1 MRSARKTILKIFL
14 DTVILLLLAM
24 MYQKRVICIR
34 FHEIGGLILFGL
46 FLLHNGLNWK
56 WFKGV
61 SSNIFQRGLPLR
73 SRVNWLVNVLL
84 FISMTA
90 TIGTGLL
97 ISKTLPTS
105 IQQAYLVKPWHY
117 FFAAAALILIGI
129 HLGLHWKYLHHV
141 LLSRLPLPQRAGKVF
156 GCALL
161 VLVLTFG
168 AYSLTLSHFSA
179 WLSGPFQI
187 SSALSERHQ
196 QFSAELPGDLEHI
209 GDGKQGGISKGSGHG
224 AGMGKGPQ
232 SETVQQPSIQN
243 TFSAMATYVSIAV
256 LFAWLEVMFEKMLF
270 WIQGAKVLRRN

>member
-1 MRSARKTILKIFL
+1 MVQRGILKNFS
-14 DTVILLLLAM
+14 A
-24 MYQKRVICIR
+24 
-34 FHEIGGLILFGL
+34 G
-46 FLLHNGLNWK
+46 
-56 WFKGV
+56 
-61 SSNIFQRGLPLR
+61 SASAFQSEL
-73 SRVNWLVNVLL
+73 
-84 FISMTA
+84 
-90 TIGTGLL
+90 
-97 ISKTLPTS
+97 
-105 IQQAYLVKPWHY
+105 
-117 FFAAAALILIGI
+117 
-129 HLGLHWKYLHHV
+129 
-141 LLSRLPLPQRAGKVF
+141 AGKCPPVHLYD
-156 GCALL
+156 GYHRHRTAHLQNSPHVYSASLSCETM

-270 WIQGAKVLRRN
+270 LVQGAKVLRRN

>member
-1 MRSARKTILKIFL
+1 MA
-14 DTVILLLLAM
+14 
-24 MYQKRVICIR
+24 
-34 FHEIGGLILFGL
+34 
-46 FLLHNGLNWK
+46 
-56 WFKGV
+56 
-61 SSNIFQRGLPLR
+61 
-73 SRVNWLVNVLL
+73 
-84 FISMTA
+84 
-90 TIGTGLL
+90 
-97 ISKTLPTS
+97 KTLPTAM
-105 IQQAYLVKPWHY
+105 QGAYFVKPWHY
-117 FFAAAALILIGI
+117 FAAAAALILAGI
-129 HLGLHWKYLHHV
+129 HLGLHWKYLRSV
-141 LLSRLPLPQRAGKVF
+141 LLSKLPLPQRAGKVF

-243 TFSAMATYVSIAV
+243 TFSAMTTYVSIAV

-270 WIQGAKVLRRN
+270 LVQGAKVLRRN